1 MKEMQVQ
8 SLAVKIPWR
17 RKWQPTPVYL
27 PEKSYAQRSLVGY
40 SPKGYK
46 RVKHDLTTK
55 QQQNNLYL
63 CLCTFSIQQPSL
75 THPKPNLM
83 IPTLYTQHT
92 HRQNLVPLNFSNI
105 YLPLLSSLLVLLSF
119 VDLVFGWTVQ
129 GLFL

>member
-63 CLCTFSIQQPSL
+63 CLCTF
-75 THPKPNLM
+75 
-83 IPTLYTQHT
+83 
-92 HRQNLVPLNFSNI
+92 
-105 YLPLLSSLLVLLSF
+105 
-119 VDLVFGWTVQ
+119 
-129 GLFL
+129 